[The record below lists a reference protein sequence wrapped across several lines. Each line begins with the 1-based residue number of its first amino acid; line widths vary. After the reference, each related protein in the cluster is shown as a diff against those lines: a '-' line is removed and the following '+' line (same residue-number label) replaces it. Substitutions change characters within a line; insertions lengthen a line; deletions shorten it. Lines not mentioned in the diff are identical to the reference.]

1 MDDDLQHP
9 PEEIPRLL
17 ARLFEP
23 EDIGALRK
31 QMREFVASASRR
43 SRFHRR
49 SRL

>member
-1 MDDDLQHP
+1 MDGL
-9 PEEIPRLL
+9 IVV
-17 ARLFEP
+17 ARFNLFEP

-31 QMREFVASASRR
+31 RMREFVASDSHR